1 MKPLQV
7 RFVWLAGGLLVA
19 LVGCGD
25 QASNPRSTISQ
36 ERQFSAPN
44 ELPISPPQWTQSFSE
59 MEGPRVDWGKM
70 PEKRLYAKK
79 DILNTAAPELIVQKW
94 IGEVPETAG
103 KFVLVDFWAT
113 WCGPCRVR
121 SVPGTGCV
129 GGGMMVRWRT
139 GEHAMPRP
147 LRSEIFKPF
156 EVSISHVVQRCVRR
170 AYLKRGRFCVGEGF
184 LLPKRMDPPTH
195 RKTRLRLWGRCPDL
209 CHPVQPLAR
218 RAEESARCGGNL
230 VGSPSGLA
238 LASNLS
244 RQTDR

>member
-1 MKPLQV
+1 MEYPSMKPLQV

-36 ERQFSAPN
+36 ERQFPAPN

-113 WCGPCRVR
+113 WCGPCREAIPELNQLAKEFSETLVVIGLSDETEEQVTAMR
-121 SVPGTGCV
+121 EPLIHYFSAIDPAARTKGAIGVV
-129 GGGMMVRWRT
+129 GI
-139 GEHAMPRP
+139 P
-147 LRSEIFKPF
+147 
-156 EVSISHVVQRCVRR
+156 HVV
-170 AYLKRGRFCVGEGF
+170 LI
-184 LLPKRMDPPTH
+184 D
-195 RKTRLRLWGRCPDL
+195 
-209 CHPVQPLAR
+209 
-218 RAEESARCGGNL
+218 
-230 VGSPSGLA
+230 PSGVVCWQGFPLDQQHPLTA
-238 LASNLS
+238 EIIQDSI
-244 RQTDR
+244 DRYRAAQ